1 MLTLALQ
8 VLRPALVFSHAAI
21 QRCAGVSKTLKSGR
35 LAVQAQIQTLE
46 CFVSGKFNV
55 LVATSVAEEGLDLP
69 ACQLV
74 VRRYL

>member
-1 MLTLALQ
+1 MFLCLA
-8 VLRPALVFSHAAI
+8 A
-21 QRCAGVSKTLKSGR
+21 
-35 LAVQAQIQTLE
+35 QAQIQTLE

-74 VRRYL
+74 VRKQLQPTFALHMWRAQLIQGYSLACGRAYLRQV

>member
-1 MLTLALQ
+1 M
-8 VLRPALVFSHAAI
+8 
-21 QRCAGVSKTLKSGR
+21 
-35 LAVQAQIQTLE
+35 
-46 CFVSGKFNV
+46 SGKFNV